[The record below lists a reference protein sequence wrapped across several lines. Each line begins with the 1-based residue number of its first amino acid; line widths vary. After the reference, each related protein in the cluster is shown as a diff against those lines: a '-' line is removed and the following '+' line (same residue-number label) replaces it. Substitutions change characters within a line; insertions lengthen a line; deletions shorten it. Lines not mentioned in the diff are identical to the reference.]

1 MQESY
6 LIMSNNFHP
15 LVPAKEVRLVKPF
28 LGGEYPFSAIDSHS
42 TSGQFGIANEA
53 LYSIDTNTIANRVTA
68 LRNPIS
74 PSSIGQFGIANEAL
88 HGGYTNA
95 IANHAAAPRNQISP
109 ASIALT
115 NSNKSIN
122 EQLFDATAEVKILT
136 SQVAMHLDSAF
147 REKLFAQID
156 YLHDHD
162 DWDPEDKPV
171 QKASFATFL
180 RTILYIKPK
189 RFPGLGLSYSGNVIA
204 AWTTGKDRLTIE
216 FLPNDQVK
224 WVLSKYYGDGEVER
238 SASQS
243 SVLRILKCL
252 APYNP
257 ENWLF

>member
-6 LIMSNNFHP
+6 LIMTKNFHS
-15 LVPAKEVRLVKPF
+15 LLPAQVNNPF
-28 LGGEYPFSAIDSHS
+28 ESLFMKQNSPFISDPYSMFGQLGS
-42 TSGQFGIANEA
+42 ANEA
-53 LYSIDTNTIANRVTA
+53 LYSHDTNTIVNRVTA

-74 PSSIGQFGIANEAL
+74 P
-88 HGGYTNA
+88 
-95 IANHAAAPRNQISP
+95 

-115 NSNKSIN
+115 HDNKSIN
-122 EQLFDATAEVKILT
+122 EQLFDATSGVKILT
-136 SQVAMHLDSAF
+136 SQVAMNLDSAF

-171 QKASFATFL
+171 QNASFTTFL

-189 RFPGLGLSYSGNVIA
+189 RYPGLGLSYAGNVIA

-216 FLPNDQVK
+216 FLPDDQVK
-224 WVLSKYYGDGEVER
+224 WVLSKNYSNGEVER

-243 SVLRILKCL
+243 SVLRILECL
-252 APYNP
+252 APYHP

>member
-1 MQESY
+1 MQESC
-6 LIMSNNFHP
+6 LIMSNNFHS
-15 LVPAKEVRLVKPF
+15 LVPAKEIKPF
-28 LGGEYPFSAIDSHS
+28 ESFFMERKSPFALASYS
-42 TSGQFGIANEA
+42 TFGQLGIANEA
-53 LYSIDTNTIANRVTA
+53 LYSRDTNTIANRVTA

-74 PSSIGQFGIANEAL
+74 P
-88 HGGYTNA
+88 
-95 IANHAAAPRNQISP
+95 

-115 NSNKSIN
+115 HNNKSIN
-122 EQLFDATAEVKILT
+122 EQLFDATSGVKILT
-136 SQVAMHLDSAF
+136 SQVAMHLDSTF

-171 QKASFATFL
+171 QNASFTTFL

-189 RFPGLGLSYSGNVIA
+189 RYPGLGLSYTGNVIA

-216 FLPNDQVK
+216 FLPDDQVK
-224 WVLSKYYGDGEVER
+224 WVLSKHYSNGEVER

-243 SVLRILKCL
+243 SVLRILECL